1 MATKKKPKQLEMPLG
16 TWQEISAR
24 VTELTGDEAL
34 DLLRREAR
42 SSNPRPYMMKRLYH
56 RWRRVSSTEDAVL
69 LAQGKLPEY
78 MR

>member
-1 MATKKKPKQLEMPLG
+1 MAIKKKPKQLKMPLG

-42 SSNPRPYMMKRLYH
+42 SATPRPYMMKRLYH
-56 RWRRVSSTEDAVL
+56 RWRRVSSAEDAVL
-69 LAQGKLPEY
+69 LAQGRLPEY
-78 MR
+78 MK